1 MGYLYIF
8 IAKKIISW
16 TVGDRFLGTTKQV
29 TVTENLAVGT
39 TVVRVAAH
47 DRDVGDN
54 AAVTYFLGAGSR
66 VLHGLGLLGLHG
78 LGAGSQALYGLGL
91 GLHSLIALSQVLHGL
106 GLRGLGA
113 GSQALYGDVFSV
125 DAVSGD
131 LIVTGEVDRERA
143 AVYHVMVGARDA
155 GAEPLVD
162 ETTVIVKVCS
172 FAHQIH
178 FTVTYTHIS

>member
-1 MGYLYIF
+1 M
-8 IAKKIISW
+8 
-16 TVGDRFLGTTKQV
+16 

-106 GLRGLGA
+106 GLLGLHGLGA

-162 ETTVIVKVCS
+162 ETTVIVKVRS

>member
-1 MGYLYIF
+1 M
-8 IAKKIISW
+8 
-16 TVGDRFLGTTKQV
+16 
-29 TVTENLAVGT
+29 TENLAVGT

-54 AAVTYFLGAGSR
+54 AAVTYF
-66 VLHGLGLLGLHG
+66 
-78 LGAGSQALYGLGL
+78 
-91 GLHSLIALSQVLHGL
+91 
-106 GLRGLGA
+106 LGA

-162 ETTVIVKVCS
+162 ETTVIVKVRS

>member
-54 AAVTYFLGAGSR
+54 AAVTYF
-66 VLHGLGLLGLHG
+66 
-78 LGAGSQALYGLGL
+78 
-91 GLHSLIALSQVLHGL
+91 
-106 GLRGLGA
+106 LGA

>member
-16 TVGDRFLGTTKQV
+16 TVGDRFWGTTKQV

-54 AAVTYFLGAGSR
+54 AAVTYFLGAGSQ

-78 LGAGSQALYGLGL
+78 LGAGSRALYGLGL

-162 ETTVIVKVCS
+162 ETTVIVKVRS